1 MRQRATI
8 AGIERRTAIIGILSA
23 AALSIFAAPAIGF
36 ACALGSVFM
45 IINFFLLA
53 LVGGGI
59 LALARGGTAPI
70 LATLLIPLKLAFFIG
85 VSYLIIARLHA
96 NVPGFVAGALTQFV
110 AIFIEVWRASPG
122 APALENSGIREK
134 RI

>member
-23 AALSIFAAPAIGF
+23 ATLSIFAAPAIGF

-59 LALARGGTAPI
+59 LALARGGTAT
-70 LATLLIPLKLAFFIG
+70 LAILLIPLKLAFFIG

-96 NVPGFVAGALTQFV
+96 NVPGFVAGVLTQFA

>member
-1 MRQRATI
+1 MHQRVTI
-8 AGIERRTAIIGILSA
+8 AGIERTTAIIGILCA

-59 LALARGGTAPI
+59 LALARGGTAP
-70 LATLLIPLKLAFFIG
+70 LAILLIPLKLAFFIG

-96 NVPGFVAGALTQFV
+96 NVPGFVAGVLTQFV